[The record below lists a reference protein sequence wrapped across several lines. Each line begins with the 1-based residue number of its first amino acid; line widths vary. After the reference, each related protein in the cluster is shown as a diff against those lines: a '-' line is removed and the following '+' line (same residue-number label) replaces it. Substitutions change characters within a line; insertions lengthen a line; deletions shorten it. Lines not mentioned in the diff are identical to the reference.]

1 MNLEMELD
9 DKVIMVTFVVV
20 DNLIVD
26 DDIVAMVTKVKSFLL
41 VDFSYFQKQSRV
53 SNVLFDAES
62 RSAVSS
68 DDQLTD

>member
-41 VDFSYFQKQSRV
+41 VDFSYFQKQFHV
-53 SNVLFDAES
+53 SNV
-62 RSAVSS
+62 
-68 DDQLTD
+68 